1 MSFKLKHI
9 FLLLLLGV
17 FLFGLFKL
25 AMYWRVKTVM
35 DDLVEEAGPH
45 AEITYGGI
53 STDLSGA
60 ATVENIRVQPRD
72 VAGEVEVARVRFST
86 GDPIALA
93 MGWDWRS
100 AERPPPEQMSLAVQG
115 MRVALDEQMLES
127 LQLQAGG
134 QLMPGPGGGDGCQ
147 GAGFNLDARILK
159 DLGFEFLEMDLNFA
173 YQFDRLA
180 ETLEASVGFDLHD
193 IESGEM
199 SMELAGILPEDVSA
213 QRTTLPALA
222 KADLQVVVAR
232 EFGDRYM
239 KLCAER
245 AGLTADAYRERLL
258 DEMQAGF
265 AQVGV
270 ELGQGLMLAMQ
281 ELYRDWGELR
291 IRVLPEKPLGMLQ
304 LMTLSPDT
312 LVSTL
317 GLSLYVNDRLIPDL
331 GFRFDPQLLQQ
342 GLGGAPGAQQESG
355 EAPPQR
361 VRITRRYRTIPVA
374 SLDRYL
380 GSEVRIKPLDQP
392 VRSGTL
398 AAIVDGEVLVEQR
411 SYGGK
416 LTSYVPIEEI
426 ESAEVQEIV
435 RTPLR

>member
-1 MSFKLKHI
+1 MSLKLKHV
-9 FLLLLLGV
+9 FLILLLGV
-17 FLFGLFKL
+17 FLLGLFKL
-25 AMYWRVKTVM
+25 AMYWRVKTAM
-35 DDLVEEAGPH
+35 DDLVEEARPT
-45 AEITYGGI
+45 AQITYGGI
-53 STDLSGA
+53 STDLTGA
-60 ATVENIRVQPRD
+60 ATVEDIRVQPLD
-72 VAGEVEVARVRFST
+72 VPGEVEVARVRFST
-86 GDPIALA
+86 GDPVALA

-100 AERPPPEQMSLAVQG
+100 GDRPPPEQMSLAVQG
-115 MRVALDEQMLES
+115 IRVALDEQMLES
-127 LQLQAGG
+127 LQFQAGG
-134 QLMPGPGGGDGCQ
+134 QLMPDTEAGDACQ
-147 GAGFNLDARILK
+147 GAGFNLDGRILK
-159 DLGFEFLEMDLNFA
+159 DLGFESLEMDLNFE
-173 YQFDRLA
+173 YQFNTLA
-180 ETLEASVGFDLHD
+180 ETLEARVAFDLYD

-199 SMELAGILPEDVSA
+199 SVELGGILPEDVGA

-222 KADLQVVVAR
+222 NADLQVVVER

-258 DEMQAGF
+258 EDMQAGF

-270 ELGQGLMLAMQ
+270 VLGQGLMMAME
-281 ELYRDWGELR
+281 ELYRDWGEFR

-342 GLGGAPGAQQESG
+342 GLGVGPAQQDG
-355 EAPPQR
+355 AEAPPKR
-361 VRITRRYRTIPVA
+361 VRITRRYRTIPA
-374 SLDRYL
+374 SSLEQHL
-380 GSEVRIKPLDQP
+380 GSQVRIKPLNQP

-398 AAIVDGEVLVEQR
+398 TAIVDGEALVEQR
-411 SYGGK
+411 SFGGK
-416 LTSYVPIEEI
+416 LTSYVALQEI
-426 ESAEVQEIV
+426 ESVEVQEVV